1 MKLIIDDKIPF
12 IQGQAERVADE
23 VVYLPGSK
31 IEPDDVRD
39 ADALIV
45 RTRTHCNR
53 QLLEGSRVRFIATA
67 TIGFDHLDTDYLNEA
82 GIVWT
87 NCPGCNATSVAQ
99 YVRNALFEAE
109 REGIVKLSEASL
121 GIVGYG
127 HVGRAVCESLR
138 PYVREIL
145 LNDPPLLGGEGLR
158 VKNEGFLLRQATQAS
173 PNVAE
178 RRMKDEGLRI
188 KGEELR
194 IKGEGLAIAF
204 EEEKSGNPDT
214 SLSTHHSTFK
224 SLVDL
229 ASSCDIISFHTPLTA
244 EGPYPTFHLANEQ
257 FFQSLKRKPLLINA
271 ARGGVVDEAA
281 LLDAMDKGLVR
292 QAIIDTWEGEPVI
305 NRALL
310 SKVFIGTPH
319 IAGYSADGKA
329 NATLMALRAL
339 VRWQSSLG
347 SIDIEPMFDIQPPL
361 AQPERTGIFYSPT
374 SDSNQLKES
383 PQNFENLRGN
393 YLLRRE

>member
-1 MKLIIDDKIPF
+1 MKVIIDDKIPF

-23 VVYLPGSK
+23 IVYLPGSK
-31 IEPDDVRD
+31 IGPDDVRD

-99 YVRNALFEAE
+99 YVRNSLIEAE

-138 PYVREIL
+138 PYVKEIL
-145 LNDPPLLGGEGLR
+145 LNDPPLE
-158 VKNEGFLLRQATQAS
+158 NEEFLLRQATQAS

-178 RRMKDEGLRI
+178 R
-188 KGEELR
+188 R

-224 SLVDL
+224 SLADL

-271 ARGGVVDEAA
+271 ARGGVIDEAA

-347 SIDIEPMFDIQPPL
+347 SIDIEPMFDIHPPL

>member
-1 MKLIIDDKIPF
+1 MKLVIDDKIPF

-23 VVYLPGSK
+23 VVYLPVSK
-31 IEPDDVRD
+31 IGPDDVRD

-99 YVRNALFEAE
+99 YVRNALIEAE

-145 LNDPPLLGGEGLR
+145 LNDPPLE
-158 VKNEGFLLRQATQAS
+158 NEEFLLRQATQAS

-178 RRMKDEGLRI
+178 RRMKNEGLRI
-188 KGEELR
+188 KGEE
-194 IKGEGLAIAF
+194 LAIAF

-214 SLSTHHSTFK
+214 SLFTHHSTFK
-224 SLVDL
+224 SLADL

-244 EGPYPTFHLANEQ
+244 EGLYPTYHLANEQ

-292 QAIIDTWEGEPVI
+292 QAIIDTWEGEPAI
-305 NRALL
+305 NGALL

-374 SDSNQLKES
+374 SDSDQLKES
-383 PQNFENLRGN
+383 PQDLENLRGN

>member
-1 MKLIIDDKIPF
+1 MKVIIDDKIPF

-31 IEPDDVRD
+31 IGPDDVRD

-99 YVRNALFEAE
+99 YVRNALIEAE

-138 PYVREIL
+138 PYVKEIL
-145 LNDPPLLGGEGLR
+145 LNDPPLE
-158 VKNEGFLLRQATQAS
+158 NEEFLLRQATQSS

-178 RRMKDEGLRI
+178 RRVKNEGLRI
-188 KGEELR
+188 KGEE
-194 IKGEGLAIAF
+194 LAIAF
-204 EEEKSGNPDT
+204 EEEKSGTPDS
-214 SLSTHHSTFK
+214 SLFTHHSTFK

-244 EGPYPTFHLANEQ
+244 EGLYPTYHLANEQ

-347 SIDIEPMFDIQPPL
+347 SIGIEPMFDIQPPL

-374 SDSNQLKES
+374 SDSDQLKES
-383 PQNFENLRGN
+383 PQDFENLRGN

>member
-1 MKLIIDDKIPF
+1 MKVIIDDKIPF

-31 IEPDDVRD
+31 IGPDDVRD

-67 TIGFDHLDTDYLNEA
+67 TIGFDHLDTDYLDEA

-99 YVRNALFEAE
+99 YVRNALIEAE

-138 PYVREIL
+138 PYVKEIL
-145 LNDPPLLGGEGLR
+145 LNDPPLED
-158 VKNEGFLLRQATQAS
+158 EGFLLRQATQAS

-178 RRMKDEGLRI
+178 RRMKDEGFDVAH
-188 KGEELR
+188 EP
-194 IKGEGLAIAF
+194 
-204 EEEKSGNPDT
+204 EKSGPPDP
-214 SLSTHHSTFK
+214 SLFTHHSPFK
-224 SLVDL
+224 SLADL

-347 SIDIEPMFDIQPPL
+347 SIGIEPMFDIQPPL

>member
-1 MKLIIDDKIPF
+1 MKVIIDDKIPF

-31 IEPDDVRD
+31 IGPDDVRD

-99 YVRNALFEAE
+99 YVRNALIEAE

-138 PYVREIL
+138 PYVKEIL
-145 LNDPPLLGGEGLR
+145 LNDPPLE
-158 VKNEGFLLRQATQAS
+158 NEEFLLRQATQAS

-178 RRMKDEGLRI
+178 RRVKNERLRI
-188 KGEELR
+188 KGEEL
-194 IKGEGLAIAF
+194 AIAF
-204 EEEKSGNPDT
+204 EPEKSGTPDS

-224 SLVDL
+224 SLADL

-244 EGPYPTFHLANEQ
+244 DGLYPTYHLANEQ

-292 QAIIDTWEGEPVI
+292 QAIIDTWEGEPAI
-305 NRALL
+305 NGALL

-347 SIDIEPMFDIQPPL
+347 SIVIEPMFDIHPPL

-383 PQNFENLRGN
+383 PQDFENLRGN

>member
-1 MKLIIDDKIPF
+1 MKVIIDDKIPF

-31 IEPDDVRD
+31 IGPDDVKD

-45 RTRTHCNR
+45 RTRTLCNR

-67 TIGFDHLDTDYLNEA
+67 TIGYDHLDTAYLDEA

-109 REGIVKLSEASL
+109 RDVLVKLSESTL

-127 HVGRAVCESLR
+127 HVGHAVCDALR
-138 PYVREIL
+138 PYVKEIL
-145 LNDPPLLGGEGLR
+145 LNDPPLG
-158 VKNEGFLLRQATQAS
+158 T
-173 PNVAE
+173 
-178 RRMKDEGLRI
+178 
-188 KGEELR
+188 
-194 IKGEGLAIAF
+194 
-204 EEEKSGNPDT
+204 PDLFP
-214 SLSTHHSTFK
+214 LSV
-224 SLVDL
+224 LQQR
-229 ASSCDIISFHTPLTA
+229 CDIISLHTPLTA
-244 EGPYPTFHLANEQ
+244 DGPYPTFHLADGE
-257 FFQSLKRKPLLINA
+257 FFRKLKRRPLLINA

-281 LLDAMDKGLVR
+281 LLEAMDKGLVR

-305 NRALL
+305 NRQLL
-310 SKVFIGTPH
+310 GQVFIGTPH
-319 IAGYSADGKA
+319 IAGYSADGKM
-329 NATLMALRAL
+329 NATFMALRAL

-347 SIDIEPMFDIQPPL
+347 SIDIEPMFDFNLPL
-361 AQPERTGIFYSPT
+361 AQPERTGIHYSPK
-374 SDSNQLKES
+374 SDSDRLKES
-383 PQNFENLRGN
+383 PQDFENLRGN

>member
-1 MKLIIDDKIPF
+1 MKVIIDDKIPF

-31 IEPDDVRD
+31 IGPDDVRN
-39 ADALIV
+39 ADALII

-67 TIGFDHLDTDYLNEA
+67 TIGFDHLDTDYLDEA

-99 YVRNALFEAE
+99 YVRNALIEAE

-138 PYVREIL
+138 PYVKEIL
-145 LNDPPLLGGEGLR
+145 LNDPPLE
-158 VKNEGFLLRQATQAS
+158 NEEFLLRQATQAS

-178 RRMKDEGLRI
+178 RRMKDEGFDVAH
-188 KGEELR
+188 ES
-194 IKGEGLAIAF
+194 
-204 EEEKSGNPDT
+204 EKSGNPDS
-214 SLSTHHSTFK
+214 SLFTHHSTFK
-224 SLVDL
+224 SLADL

-244 EGPYPTFHLANEQ
+244 VGLYPTYHLANEK
-257 FFQSLKRKPLLINA
+257 FFQSLKRKPLFINA

-292 QAIIDTWEGEPVI
+292 QAIIDTWEGEPAI

-319 IAGYSADGKA
+319 IAGYSADGKS

>member
-1 MKLIIDDKIPF
+1 
-12 IQGQAERVADE
+12 
-23 VVYLPGSK
+23 
-31 IEPDDVRD
+31 
-39 ADALIV
+39 
-45 RTRTHCNR
+45 
-53 QLLEGSRVRFIATA
+53 VRFIATA

-99 YVRNALFEAE
+99 YVRNALIEAE

-138 PYVREIL
+138 PYVKEIL
-145 LNDPPLLGGEGLR
+145 LNDPPLE
-158 VKNEGFLLRQATQAS
+158 NEEFLLRQATQAS
-173 PNVAE
+173 PNFAE
-178 RRMKDEGLRI
+178 RRMKDEGFDVVH
-188 KGEELR
+188 EP
-194 IKGEGLAIAF
+194 
-204 EEEKSGNPDT
+204 EKRGNPDS

-244 EGPYPTFHLANEQ
+244 EGPYPTFHLANEK

-292 QAIIDTWEGEPVI
+292 QAIIDTWEGEPAI

-347 SIDIEPMFDIQPPL
+347 SIDIEPMFDIHPPL

-374 SDSNQLKES
+374 SDSDQLKES
-383 PQNFENLRGN
+383 PQDFENLRGN

>member
-1 MKLIIDDKIPF
+1 MGRRITPHQGGDGGGLMKVIIDDKIPF

-31 IEPDDVRD
+31 IGPDDVRD

-99 YVRNALFEAE
+99 YVRNALIEAE

-138 PYVREIL
+138 PYVKEIL
-145 LNDPPLLGGEGLR
+145 LNDPPLE
-158 VKNEGFLLRQATQAS
+158 NEEFLLRQAPQAS
-173 PNVAE
+173 PNFAE
-178 RRMKDEGLRI
+178 RRMKDEGFDVAH
-188 KGEELR
+188 EP
-194 IKGEGLAIAF
+194 
-204 EEEKSGNPDT
+204 EKRRNPDS

-281 LLDAMDKGLVR
+281 LLDAMDKGRVR
-292 QAIIDTWEGEPVI
+292 QAIIDTWEGEPDI

-361 AQPERTGIFYSPT
+361 AQPERTGILYSPT

-383 PQNFENLRGN
+383 PQDFENLRGN

>member
-1 MKLIIDDKIPF
+1 MKLVIDDKIPF

-31 IEPDDVRD
+31 IGPDDVRD

-99 YVRNALFEAE
+99 YVRNALIEAE

-145 LNDPPLLGGEGLR
+145 LNDPPLE
-158 VKNEGFLLRQATQAS
+158 NEEFLLRQATQVS
-173 PNVAE
+173 PNFAE
-178 RRMKDEGLRI
+178 RRMKDEGFDV
-188 KGEELR
+188 
-194 IKGEGLAIAF
+194 AF
-204 EEEKSGNPDT
+204 ESEKS
-214 SLSTHHSTFK
+214 
-224 SLVDL
+224 
-229 ASSCDIISFHTPLTA
+229 
-244 EGPYPTFHLANEQ
+244 
-257 FFQSLKRKPLLINA
+257 RKNC
-271 ARGGVVDEAA
+271 
-281 LLDAMDKGLVR
+281 
-292 QAIIDTWEGEPVI
+292 
-305 NRALL
+305 
-310 SKVFIGTPH
+310 
-319 IAGYSADGKA
+319 
-329 NATLMALRAL
+329 
-339 VRWQSSLG
+339 
-347 SIDIEPMFDIQPPL
+347 
-361 AQPERTGIFYSPT
+361 
-374 SDSNQLKES
+374 
-383 PQNFENLRGN
+383 
-393 YLLRRE
+393 

>member
-12 IQGQAERVADE
+12 IRGQAERVADE

-31 IEPDDVRD
+31 IGPDDVRD

-99 YVRNALFEAE
+99 YVRNALIEAE

-138 PYVREIL
+138 PYVKEIL
-145 LNDPPLLGGEGLR
+145 LNDPPLE
-158 VKNEGFLLRQATQAS
+158 NEEFLLRQATQAS

-178 RRMKDEGLRI
+178 RRMKDEGFDVAH
-188 KGEELR
+188 EP
-194 IKGEGLAIAF
+194 
-204 EEEKSGNPDT
+204 EKRGTPDS
-214 SLSTHHSTFK
+214 SLFTHHSTFK
-224 SLVDL
+224 SLTDL

-244 EGPYPTFHLANEQ
+244 EGPYPTFHLANEK

-281 LLDAMDKGLVR
+281 LLVAMDKGRVR
-292 QAIIDTWEGEPVI
+292 QAIIDTWEGEPAI

-347 SIDIEPMFDIQPPL
+347 SIDIEPMFDIHPPL

>member
-1 MKLIIDDKIPF
+1 MKVIIDDKIPF

-23 VVYLPGSK
+23 IVYLPGSK
-31 IEPDDVRD
+31 IGPDDVRD

-67 TIGFDHLDTDYLNEA
+67 TIGFDHLDTDDLNVA

-99 YVRNALFEAE
+99 YVRNSLIEAE

-138 PYVREIL
+138 PYVKEIL
-145 LNDPPLLGGEGLR
+145 LNDPPLE
-158 VKNEGFLLRQATQAS
+158 NEEFLLRQATQAS

-178 RRMKDEGLRI
+178 R
-188 KGEELR
+188 R

-224 SLVDL
+224 SLADL

-271 ARGGVVDEAA
+271 ARGGVIDEAA

-347 SIDIEPMFDIQPPL
+347 SIDIEPMFDIHPPL

>member
-1 MKLIIDDKIPF
+1 MKVIIDDKIPF
-12 IQGQAERVADE
+12 IRGQAERVADE
-23 VVYLPGSK
+23 VVYLSGSK
-31 IEPDDVRD
+31 IGPDDVRD

-99 YVRNALFEAE
+99 YVRNALIEAE

-145 LNDPPLLGGEGLR
+145 LNDPPLE
-158 VKNEGFLLRQATQAS
+158 NEGFD
-173 PNVAE
+173 VAHE
-178 RRMKDEGLRI
+178 P
-188 KGEELR
+188 
-194 IKGEGLAIAF
+194 
-204 EEEKSGNPDT
+204 EKRGNPDT
-214 SLSTHHSTFK
+214 SLFTHHSTFK
-224 SLVDL
+224 SLADL

-244 EGPYPTFHLANEQ
+244 DGLYPTYHLANEQ

-292 QAIIDTWEGEPVI
+292 QAIIDTWEGEPAI

-361 AQPERTGIFYSPT
+361 AQPERTGILYSPT
-374 SDSNQLKES
+374 SDSDQLKES
-383 PQNFENLRGN
+383 PQDFENLRGN

>member
-1 MKLIIDDKIPF
+1 MKVIIDDKIPF

-31 IEPDDVRD
+31 IGPDDVRN
-39 ADALIV
+39 ADALII

-67 TIGFDHLDTDYLNEA
+67 TIGFDHLDTDYLDEA

-99 YVRNALFEAE
+99 YVRNALIEAE

-138 PYVREIL
+138 PYVKEIL
-145 LNDPPLLGGEGLR
+145 LNDPPLE
-158 VKNEGFLLRQATQAS
+158 NEEFLLRQATQAS

-178 RRMKDEGLRI
+178 RRMKDEGFDVAH
-188 KGEELR
+188 ES
-194 IKGEGLAIAF
+194 
-204 EEEKSGNPDT
+204 EKSGNPDS
-214 SLSTHHSTFK
+214 SLFTHHSTFK
-224 SLVDL
+224 SLADL

-244 EGPYPTFHLANEQ
+244 VGLYPTYHLANEK
-257 FFQSLKRKPLLINA
+257 FFQSLKRKPLFINA

-292 QAIIDTWEGEPVI
+292 QAIIDTWEGEPAI

-319 IAGYSADGKA
+319 IAGYSADGKS

-347 SIDIEPMFDIQPPL
+347 SIDIEPMFDIQPRSTRTNWNFL
-361 AQPERTGIFYSPT
+361 FAHKRFESTERKSAKFREFAWKLPFTQGIIAHLVCSCA
-374 SDSNQLKES
+374 K
-383 PQNFENLRGN
+383 
-393 YLLRRE
+393 

>member
-1 MKLIIDDKIPF
+1 MKVIIDDKIPF

-31 IEPDDVRD
+31 IGPDDVRD

-45 RTRTHCNR
+45 RTRTLCNR

-99 YVRNALFEAE
+99 YVRNALIEAE

-127 HVGRAVCESLR
+127 YVGRAVCESLR
-138 PYVREIL
+138 PYVKEIL
-145 LNDPPLLGGEGLR
+145 LNDPPLE
-158 VKNEGFLLRQATQAS
+158 NEEFLLRQATQAS

-178 RRMKDEGLRI
+178 RRMKNEGLRIKGEGLRI
-188 KGEELR
+188 KGEEL
-194 IKGEGLAIAF
+194 AIAF
-204 EEEKSGNPDT
+204 EEEKSRTPDS
-214 SLSTHHSTFK
+214 SLFTHHSTFK
-224 SLVDL
+224 SLADL

-244 EGPYPTFHLANEQ
+244 EGLYPTFHLANEQ

-281 LLDAMDKGLVR
+281 LLDAMDKGRVR
-292 QAIIDTWEGEPVI
+292 QAIIDTWEGEPAI

-361 AQPERTGIFYSPT
+361 AQAERIGIFYSPT

-383 PQNFENLRGN
+383 PQDFEKLRGN

>member
-1 MKLIIDDKIPF
+1 MKVIIDDKIPF

-31 IEPDDVRD
+31 IGPDDVRD

-99 YVRNALFEAE
+99 YVRNALIEAE

-138 PYVREIL
+138 PYVKEIL
-145 LNDPPLLGGEGLR
+145 LNDPPLED
-158 VKNEGFLLRQATQAS
+158 EGFLLRQATQAS

-178 RRMKDEGLRI
+178 RRMKDEGFDVAH
-188 KGEELR
+188 EP
-194 IKGEGLAIAF
+194 
-204 EEEKSGNPDT
+204 EKSRTPDS

-224 SLVDL
+224 SLADL

-244 EGPYPTFHLANEQ
+244 EGLYPTFHLANEK
-257 FFQSLKRKPLLINA
+257 FFQSLKRKPLLVNA

-281 LLDAMDKGLVR
+281 LLDAMDKGRVR

-347 SIDIEPMFDIQPPL
+347 SIDIEPMFDIHPPL
-361 AQPERTGIFYSPT
+361 AQPERTGILYSPT

-383 PQNFENLRGN
+383 PQDF
-393 YLLRRE
+393 

>member
-12 IQGQAERVADE
+12 IRGQAERVADE

-31 IEPDDVRD
+31 IGPDDVRD

-99 YVRNALFEAE
+99 YVRNALIEAE

-138 PYVREIL
+138 PYVKEIL
-145 LNDPPLLGGEGLR
+145 LNDPPLE
-158 VKNEGFLLRQATQAS
+158 NEEFLLRQATQAS

-178 RRMKDEGLRI
+178 RRMKDEGFDVAH
-188 KGEELR
+188 EP
-194 IKGEGLAIAF
+194 
-204 EEEKSGNPDT
+204 EKRGTPDS
-214 SLSTHHSTFK
+214 SLFTHHSTFK
-224 SLVDL
+224 SLTDL

-244 EGPYPTFHLANEQ
+244 EGPYPTFHLANEK

-281 LLDAMDKGLVR
+281 LLDAMDKGRVR
-292 QAIIDTWEGEPVI
+292 QAIIDTWEGEPAI

-347 SIDIEPMFDIQPPL
+347 SIDIEPMFDIHPPL